1 MLFCY
6 LESFRRCRKKNE
18 SEGEVETLAA
28 LFFEHERKPA
38 VRIREYVDQVVANL
52 SLVYKDKER
61 HASNDWTNHT
71 ISHANSSY
79 YSLRKQKRLLPML
92 FQPFQ
97 PSLTRGEKVEQ
108 PNQP

>member
-1 MLFCY
+1 MNQRVKLKHWQPCF
-6 LESFRRCRKKNE
+6 LSMN
-18 SEGEVETLAA
+18 GN
-28 LFFEHERKPA
+28 
-38 VRIREYVDQVVANL
+38 REYVDQVVANL

-71 ISHANSSY
+71 VSHASSGY
-79 YSLRKQKRLLPML
+79 YSLRKQKRSLPML